1 MSQQNRYSTLLSNT
15 FLISVGTFGSKIL
28 TFLMV
33 RFYTEIL
40 TPSDYGTADLIIQT
54 ANLLLPLI
62 SMGITDG
69 VFRFAIEH
77 KRNRKSIFSV
87 GFYTIKA
94 GALLFFA
101 IAPLLSLVSSLDG
114 YSWLIVCFTLASC
127 YHSLCAQFVRA
138 EGKTALFAGQ
148 GVLNTGLVI
157 GLNILFLMVF
167 RFGITGYVLSV
178 ILADVLCSI
187 FLFVKE
193 KMWKLI
199 IRRPQRGLV
208 PQMLRYSIPLI
219 PTTVFWWI
227 TSVSDRYMV
236 TGFLGSDANG
246 IYAVACKIP
255 TILTLIAG
263 IFLEAWQFSAVSE
276 ARGSRNAHIHFYSQ
290 IWSAFQGVMFF
301 AGSLIIAFSH
311 WEIRML
317 STESYYSAWQYMPVL
332 SMAMIFASFVT
343 FMGSVYMVEKKS
355 GLSFWTAMI
364 GAAVNILLNLILIP
378 TQLGVQGAALA
389 TLASYFLSFLIRAV
403 SARRLIPFD
412 LHTGRLTAGAL
423 VLSVQTVFIIC
434 RFPMWDIVQAVCI
447 VILLILNIKPF
458 FAAFRK
464 VKQVGTERRLYK
476 K

>member
-1 MSQQNRYSTLLSNT
+1 
-15 FLISVGTFGSKIL
+15 
-28 TFLMV
+28 
-33 RFYTEIL
+33 
-40 TPSDYGTADLIIQT
+40 
-54 ANLLLPLI
+54 
-62 SMGITDG
+62 
-69 VFRFAIEH
+69 
-77 KRNRKSIFSV
+77 
-87 GFYTIKA
+87 
-94 GALLFFA
+94 
-101 IAPLLSLVSSLDG
+101 
-114 YSWLIVCFTLASC
+114 
-127 YHSLCAQFVRA
+127 
-138 EGKTALFAGQ
+138 
-148 GVLNTGLVI
+148 
-157 GLNILFLMVF
+157 
-167 RFGITGYVLSV
+167 
-178 ILADVLCSI
+178 
-187 FLFVKE
+187 
-193 KMWKLI
+193 
-199 IRRPQRGLV
+199 
-208 PQMLRYSIPLI
+208 
-219 PTTVFWWI
+219 
-227 TSVSDRYMV
+227 MV